1 MSGWNLIHAI
11 SSRFV
16 EFVQDRVVL
25 FFEVP
30 EEKSVQGY
38 LIQRRA
44 CFEKYSSSGTM
55 HVCEKHLG
63 FWSYITL
70 QKRLYRNEDLPPYI
84 AVILNLLRLLRSI
97 INGDLRDTMIIPSL
111 VKKMLSMR
119 SPSTFQ
125 DYVLFGMLQFTV
137 IFITGDYVSNYSCN
151 YFSIYIF
158 YVHIQKDVTFLSE
171 HNYFLK
177 AF

>member
-1 MSGWNLIHAI
+1 MNDETNVRMELDAYNFFHQVRRVRTRSSGT
-11 SSRFV
+11 
-16 EFVQDRVVL
+16 

-70 QKRLYRNEDLPPYI
+70 QKRLYRNEDLPPYS
-84 AVILNLLRLLRSI
+84 ADILNLLRLLRFI
-97 INGDLRDTMIIPSL
+97 IDGDLRDTMIIPSS
-111 VKKMLSMR
+111 VQEMLSMR

-125 DYVLFGMLQFTV
+125 DYVCTLRNVT
-137 IFITGDYVSNYSCN
+137 IYSNFHYRRLR
-151 YFSIYIF
+151 
-158 YVHIQKDVTFLSE
+158 V
-171 HNYFLK
+171 
-177 AF
+177 